1 MLDSVLRKKFQLEQE
16 EDDLHFVVTAHMAGL
31 VLQRKLE
38 LEQDA
43 GGWEAQEKMFL
54 VCVYNVSPDQPY
66 TVFKAPC
73 SSTALDVITQVAS
86 PPLSLSPSPP
96 PTPHY
101 RFILAFVLLLYLF
114 ILASVVS
121 A

>member
-1 MLDSVLRKKFQLEQE
+1 MD
-16 EDDLHFVVTAHMAGL
+16 FVNGWLAVC

-38 LEQDA
+38 LEQEA

-73 SSTALDVITQVAS
+73 SSTALDITQVRRS
-86 PPLSLSPSPP
+86 MVVSVLPSVCVRHLISPP
-96 PTPHY
+96 P
-101 RFILAFVLLLYLF
+101 LWW
-114 ILASVVS
+114 
-121 A
+121 

>member
-1 MLDSVLRKKFQLEQE
+1 MHEEGDAGFVL
-16 EDDLHFVVTAHMAGL
+16 TGCIAGL

-73 SSTALDVITQVAS
+73 SSTALDVITQVGALIS
-86 PPLSLSPSPP
+86 VRLSICMSLSLSVC
-96 PTPHY
+96 
-101 RFILAFVLLLYLF
+101 L
-114 ILASVVS
+114 SVCLSVS
-121 A
+121 LSYV